1 MESLPPI
8 PTPAAKRFRFLMN
21 QGLPVVVFLLVAA
34 AGGYFW
40 IQTTQPT
47 SFVGQVEVIQ
57 VSVNSRDAGLLT
69 NLWVVP
75 LQEVKAGDAIGEVVT
90 TDPRTVNNRLE
101 VMRDRMRLT
110 ELEMTPILIRQRS
123 AVEYERL
130 GIECARARVE
140 LAMARANLIQAS
152 NEFKRVAELHAQK
165 DRLMSDTDY
174 DLAKARWE
182 ALQAQVEENVKLVAD
197 GERTLQRLAFMAD
210 SYVPGGENDPIKQ
223 ALRMEEDAIKVFEQ
237 KMKPLQLLV
246 PIDGIVTAIHRR
258 AGEQILAGEPL
269 VTVTS
274 KHTDRIVAFVP
285 RNSPVN
291 PRIGMPVEVSTR
303 KLRRQKCLAQV
314 IGVGAHLE
322 GVTNT
327 MILPPASVQPVLIP
341 SVGRPISVSLP
352 PSLNLLPG
360 ELVDLHV
367 LASSDEG
374 NKRNGRA
381 QASR

>member
-1 MESLPPI
+1 MESLPAI
-8 PTPAAKRFRFLMN
+8 PTPAAKRFRFLVN
-21 QGLPVVVFLLVAA
+21 QGLPVVVFLLVASIGA
-34 AGGYFW
+34 YLWF
-40 IQTTQPT
+40 QTLQPT

-69 NLWVVP
+69 NLWVEP
-75 LQEVKAGDAIGEVVT
+75 LQEVKAGDPIGEVVT

-130 GIECARARVE
+130 GVECARARVD

-152 NEFKRVAELHAQK
+152 NELKRVAELHSQS
-165 DRLMSDTDY
+165 LVSDTDY
-174 DLAKARWE
+174 DLAKARCE
-182 ALQAQVEENVKLVAD
+182 ALRAQVEENTRLVTEGDKA
-197 GERTLQRLAFMAD
+197 LQRLSFMAE
-210 SYVPGGENDPIKQ
+210 SYVPGGENDPLKQ
-223 ALRMEEDAIKVFEQ
+223 ALAVEEEKIKVFEQ
-237 KMKPLQLLV
+237 RMKPLALV
-246 PIDGIVTAIHRR
+246 APIDGIVTAIRRR
-258 AGEQILAGEPL
+258 AGEQVLAGEAL
-269 VTVTS
+269 VTITS

-285 RNSPVN
+285 RNSPVI
-291 PRIGMPVEVSTR
+291 PRIGMKIEVSTR
-303 KLRRQKCLAQV
+303 KLHRERCVAQI
-314 IGVGAHLE
+314 IGVGPHLE
-322 GVTNT
+322 GVTNA

-367 LASSDEG
+367 LASSDEAT
-374 NKRNGRA
+374 KRTGRS